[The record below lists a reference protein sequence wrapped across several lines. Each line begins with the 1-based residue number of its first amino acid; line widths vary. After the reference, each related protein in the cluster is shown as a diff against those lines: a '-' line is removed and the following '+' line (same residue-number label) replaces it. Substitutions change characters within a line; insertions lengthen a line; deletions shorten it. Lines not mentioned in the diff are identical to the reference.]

1 MVVILEC
8 AYYSQCLFQPLRRS
22 DGSLYGVELVTRF
35 VTEDG
40 VVQMPESL
48 VSARLSPRQHSQLLE
63 EKVALLRGFQSA
75 FLKHRLVIWMPV
87 EQSSVRCIL
96 SDESLAEYL
105 TNVPGLHL
113 GITEQFLASGD
124 HYLENLFSLL
134 ERRFLLALLNYGAGH
149 ISGQLI
155 FQQQFNAIM
164 LDKQFVQSRLKKATF
179 QPVMYAILNQVGSA
193 CHALVINGIDD
204 KESFARACSLPFTAM
219 QGALWP
225 PVMPENLM
233 LLLYG
238 NPLYP

>member
-1 MVVILEC
+1 MVVTLEC

-40 VVQMPESL
+40 VVQMPEAL
-48 VSARLSPRQHSQLLE
+48 VSTRLSPFQHSQLLD
-63 EKVALLRGFQSA
+63 EKVSLLRSCQSA

-87 EQSSVRCIL
+87 EQNSARCIL
-96 SDESLAEYL
+96 SDTSLVGYL
-105 TNVPGLHL
+105 TSVPGLHL
-113 GITEQFLASGD
+113 GITEQFIASGD
-124 HYLENLFSLL
+124 HYLANLFSSL
-134 ERRFLLALLNYGAGH
+134 ERHFLLALLNYGAGH

-155 FQQQFNAIM
+155 FQRQFNAIM
-164 LDKQFVQSRLKKATF
+164 LDKQFVQSCLKKASF
-179 QPVMYAILNQVGSA
+179 LPVMYAILNQVGSA
-193 CHALVINGIDD
+193 CHGLVINGIDD
-204 KESFARACSLPFTAM
+204 EKSFTRTRPLPVTAM

-225 PVMPENLM
+225 PVIPEDLM